1 MSKSGLKEIETTGT
15 TIGDE
20 EKEEEVNEQGI
31 KVKNQ

>member
-20 EKEEEVNEQGI
+20 EKEEETKKAEI
-31 KVKNQ
+31 E